1 MQTLNEVLTA
11 ISSIL
16 AILLY
21 LKKLGWLYAA
31 SAWFSTTL
39 QGSLALA
46 SAAIGGGLTLLPHIW
61 TCWVFVKGLPSA
73 PWLMM

>member
-1 MQTLNEVLTA
+1 MQTLNDVLKA
-11 ISSIL
+11 ISSMLVIL
-16 AILLY
+16 FY

-31 SAWFSTTL
+31 STWFSTAL